1 MLGRETKLGT
11 RLECL
16 AGVSRR
22 TGASKKVDY
31 DLKSCATDR
40 VLPAIRSSV
49 SPTAISFRRVAETG
63 FLLLSD
69 R

>member
-11 RLECL
+11 GLECL

-22 TGASKKVDY
+22 TGAGSKVDC

-40 VLPAIRSSV
+40 VLPEIRSSV
-49 SPTAISFRRVAETG
+49 SLSAIPFRRVAETG